1 MLTFYRN
8 VIKYLFK
15 EYGEFMKEM
24 LKKFWVDFTT
34 GTKTMF
40 KEFFNKDTNK
50 KQRANMWTFIRLIT
64 PLITLLLS
72 IIAIITA
79 SPMIFISTALIAGF
93 GALTDKF
100 DGASARKH
108 KSFSEYG
115 KVLDQITDK
124 SFAGIIGINLL
135 FLNFNYI
142 FVLLGELAIALTN
155 ISYKLKYKDLNI
167 NSTLTGKI
175 KQTPLFLSLALG
187 YLSTL
192 NPSLLSVSNISILI
206 AILFQASTVLS
217 YINNN
222 SEEVKKNKLKE
233 IENYIKELDQQ
244 EEEKEKVLTK
254 SIDSKNNISIS
265 KQCEDLKKLKEELL
279 YKEDEIKSTQEKGF
293 QKTLNKK

>member
-1 MLTFYRN
+1 
-8 VIKYLFK
+8 
-15 EYGEFMKEM
+15 MKEM

-50 KQRANMWTFIRLIT
+50 KQRANMWTFARLIT
-64 PLITLLLS
+64 PLVTLLLS

-79 SPMIFISTALIAGF
+79 SPILFISTSVIAGF

-108 KSFSEYG
+108 QSYSEYG

-135 FLNFNYI
+135 FLNLNYI
-142 FVLLGELAIALTN
+142 FILLGELAIALTN

-187 YLSTL
+187 YLSAL

-206 AILFQASTVLS
+206 AILFQTSTVLS
-217 YINNN
+217 YIKTNN
-222 SEEVKKNKLKE
+222 EEVKKLKFKDL
-233 IENYIKELDQQ
+233 ENYIKGLEKQ

-254 SIDSKNNISIS
+254 SIDSKNNIENNISIS
-265 KQCEDLKKLKEELL
+265 KQCEDLKKLKEELIN
-279 YKEDEIKSTQEKGF
+279 KEDEIKSTQEKGF

>member
-1 MLTFYRN
+1 
-8 VIKYLFK
+8 
-15 EYGEFMKEM
+15 MKEM

-50 KQRANMWTFIRLIT
+50 KQRANMWTFARLIT
-64 PLITLLLS
+64 PLVTLLLS

-79 SPMIFISTALIAGF
+79 SPILFISTAVIAGF

-108 KSFSEYG
+108 QSYSEYG
-115 KVLDQITDK
+115 KVLDQIKDK
-124 SFAGIIGINLL
+124 SFAGIIGFNLL
-135 FLNFNYI
+135 FLNLNYI
-142 FVLLGELAIALTN
+142 FILLGELAIALTN

-187 YLSTL
+187 YLSAL

-206 AILFQASTVLS
+206 AILFQTSTVLS
-217 YINNN
+217 YIKTNNK
-222 SEEVKKNKLKE
+222 EVKKLKFKDL
-233 IENYIKELDQQ
+233 ENYIKELDKQ

-254 SIDSKNNISIS
+254 SIDSKNNIENNISIS
-265 KQCEDLKKLKEELL
+265 KQCEDLKKLKEELIN
-279 YKEDEIKSTQEKGF
+279 KEDEIKSTQEKGF